1 MKRQKILPFRKA
13 LTDTMDSY
21 AEAVNRATDQI
32 QGLRSNAEGQADE
45 YQNAFLGSVNDAIT
59 NYETKGR
66 EILSGDMGAAGIAG
80 TAYKV
85 YKWTQGAGSVDATT
99 IGTQMTD
106 VAAVSAAEA
115 AGTTGA
121 EVGLMSGLTAAE
133 AIPGLGIL
141 AAVGVAV
148 DALVHLFHHKKTGSQ
163 ANIDPTTLAQP
174 SASLISSYSQA
185 LPSFDSV
192 KDHASSVAA
201 F

>member
-1 MKRQKILPFRKA
+1 
-13 LTDTMDSY
+13 
-21 AEAVNRATDQI
+21 
-32 QGLRSNAEGQADE
+32 
-45 YQNAFLGSVNDAIT
+45 
-59 NYETKGR
+59 
-66 EILSGDMGAAGIAG
+66 MGAAGIAG
-80 TAYKV
+80 TAFKV
-85 YKWTQGAGSVDATT
+85 YKWTQSAGTADATT
-99 IGTQMTD
+99 VGTEMTD
-106 VAAVSAAEA
+106 VATAASIEA

-121 EVGLMSGLTAAE
+121 EVGLMSGLGVAE

-163 ANIDPTTLAQP
+163 ANINVTTLAAP

-192 KDHASSVAA
+192 KDHAPGVAA

>member
-1 MKRQKILPFRKA
+1 
-13 LTDTMDSY
+13 MDY
-21 AEAVNRATDQI
+21 AETVNRATDQI
-32 QGLRSNAEGQADE
+32 QGLRSNAGGQADE

-59 NYETKGR
+59 KYETKGR

-85 YKWTQGAGSVDATT
+85 YKWTQSAGAGSVDASTV
-99 IGTQMTD
+99 GTELTD
-106 VAAVSAAEA
+106 VAAASAAEA
-115 AGTTGA
+115 AGGA
-121 EVGLMSGLTAAE
+121 AAGGVGLMSGLTAAE

-174 SASLISSYSQA
+174 SASMISSYSQA

-192 KDHASSVAA
+192 KDHSSSVAA

>member
-1 MKRQKILPFRKA
+1 
-13 LTDTMDSY
+13 MDY
-21 AEAVNRATDQI
+21 AETVNRATDQI
-32 QGLRSNAEGQADE
+32 QGLRSDAGGQADE

-59 NYETKGR
+59 KYETKGGG
-66 EILSGDMGAAGIAG
+66 ILSGDMGVAGIAG

-85 YKWTQGAGSVDATT
+85 YKWTQSAGGGVDATT
-99 IGTQMTD
+99 IGTEMTD
-106 VAAVSAAEA
+106 VAAVSAAGA

-141 AAVGVAV
+141 AGIGVAV
-148 DALVHLFHHKKTGSQ
+148 GALVHLFHHKKTGTQ
-163 ANIDPTTLAQP
+163 ANIDPTTLAAP

>member
-1 MKRQKILPFRKA
+1 
-13 LTDTMDSY
+13 MDSY

-32 QGLRSNAEGQADE
+32 QGLRSNAGGQADE

-59 NYETKGR
+59 KYETKGG
-66 EILSGDMGAAGIAG
+66 EILSGDTAAAGIAG
-80 TAYKV
+80 AAYKV

-163 ANIDPTTLAQP
+163 ANIDPTTLAAP

>member
-1 MKRQKILPFRKA
+1 
-13 LTDTMDSY
+13 MDY
-21 AEAVNRATDQI
+21 AETVNRATDQI

-59 NYETKGR
+59 NYETKGG

-85 YKWTQGAGSVDATT
+85 YKWTQSAGAGSVDASTV
-99 IGTQMTD
+99 GTELTD
-106 VAAVSAAEA
+106 VAAASAAEA

-163 ANIDPTTLAQP
+163 ANIDPTTLAAP

-185 LPSFDSV
+185 LPSFDSI